1 MRLRSV
7 PSPVVAVVIAVV
19 LVVCGGYAFAATN
32 ATPVIRA
39 CVDKTSGALRLAAKC
54 TGSERAVTWSK
65 AGPQGKP
72 GPQGN
77 PGAQGAQ
84 GATGQAG
91 SAGAAGLQGPA
102 GSARA
107 YATLRP
113 DECFRD
119 NNECSIYNVKG
130 IASIRRIS
138 TGTYCVAPTSNLSFE
153 GVTPALT
160 IDTFNSGPANGLGV
174 PIVGYSSLLN
184 GCVKGEIKVETY
196 RAKGATPTITLS
208 NGTSFAIVVP

>member
-1 MRLRSV
+1 MRLRPI
-7 PSPVVAVVIAVV
+7 PSPALAVVIAVV
-19 LVVCGGYAFAATN
+19 LVACGGYAFAATT

-39 CVDKTSGALRLAAKC
+39 CADKTSGALRLAAKC
-54 TGSERAVTWSK
+54 SRRERAATWSK

-72 GPQGN
+72 GPQGS
-77 PGAQGAQ
+77 Q

-91 SAGAAGLQGPA
+91 SAGAAGPQGPA
-102 GSARA
+102 GSGARA

-138 TGTYCVAPTSNLSFE
+138 TGTYCVAPASNLSFE
-153 GVTPALT
+153 SVTPALT
-160 IDTFNSGPANGLGV
+160 IDMFNSGPANGFGV
-174 PIVGYSSLLN
+174 PIVGYSSLLPP
-184 GCVKGEIKVETY
+184 CAKGEIKVETY

-208 NGTSFAIVVP
+208 NTTSFAIVVP